1 VASNSG
7 KLKRYN
13 LGLPEDLYEELRRVA
28 DERQTTVL
36 ALLRSF
42 IKLGLLAI
50 ELENTPDATL
60 LIREDGKEREIML
73 L

>member
-1 VASNSG
+1 MATNGSN
-7 KLKRYN
+7 LKRYN
-13 LGLPEDLYEELRRVA
+13 LGLPKDVYEELRRVA
-28 DERQTTVL
+28 DQRQTTVL
-36 ALLRSF
+36 AILRSF

-50 ELENTPDATL
+50 EIENTPDATL